1 MRARVGLIH
10 KKRVQPQ
17 LDSSVSGIQPDQA
30 HRENLQEENKIH
42 IRLPVLNRVMPM
54 ATDMSQFLPNHT
66 LKATQSLSLD
76 QAEEDLDISL
86 DNLNQMILEL
96 DPTFEPLPISRHS
109 PGRNKHTVSSPEDSP
124 EEEDMGPCMLVS
136 RGCSSTVEVDYAT
149 STSSRA
155 RVSPCTPTVS
165 VGATRIVAIPQLAGS
180 VSPHGSVVFSDSPS
194 SSSSRPPLPCGI
206 MGGGMMGGVQRRRPQ
221 PPSQQTEVAG
231 SPGNLSLFRNSLRG
245 SANSLLSTSPGSD
258 TSYIMGSCQSL
269 LSDDTDSSPEG
280 LTPSLSGSLGDVS
293 RAHRP
298 YGCRQLH
305 GVPLSPYLNSSPS
318 GSLTDIPVVLINGAP
333 QSGTPEGHIRDHHH
347 GLSVRS
353 TSRSPSPQET
363 PTSMDRRPF
372 QGSQPN
378 MKFVMDTSQYWFRPQ
393 ITREEADAIL
403 RVQDPGSFVVRDS
416 TSYRGCFDL
425 AMKIHPAATD
435 PVSLCKPD
443 DSTDQIKHFLI
454 ESSAKGVRVRGS
466 SHEPYFGSLSALVY
480 QHTIS
485 PYALPCRLVIH
496 SQGVKRDEEGSPT
509 TSPSEEPSK
518 TACNF
523 LYLCAVPTE
532 TLTGPCAVQKAV
544 SMVFKKEAAATPT
557 VVNLK
562 VSPKGVTLTDI
573 QRKLFFR
580 RHFPVHLLS
589 YGGED
594 PEERRWQKSC
604 KSVRMFGI
612 VAKGVEAGAENMCHV
627 FAEYDPLQPCGLS
640 LQLIHNMIT
649 SSHA

>member
-1 MRARVGLIH
+1 
-10 KKRVQPQ
+10 
-17 LDSSVSGIQPDQA
+17 
-30 HRENLQEENKIH
+30 
-42 IRLPVLNRVMPM
+42 MPM
-54 ATDMSQFLPNHT
+54 ATDMSQYLPNRT
-66 LKATQSLSLD
+66 LASTQTPSMD

-109 PGRNKHTVSSPEDSP
+109 PGRNKHSVSSPDDSP
-124 EEEDMGPCMLVS
+124 EEEDMGPCVLVS
-136 RGCSSTVEVDYAT
+136 RGCSSTVEVDYSTT
-149 STSSRA
+149 SSSSSSSSSFSRA
-155 RVSPCTPTVS
+155 RVSPCTPAVS
-165 VGATRIVAIPQLAGS
+165 VVGASSRGVAIPQHVGS
-180 VSPHGSVVFSDSPS
+180 VSPHGSVVFSDSTSSS
-194 SSSSRPPLPCGI
+194 SSSSRPPLPCG
-206 MGGGMMGGVQRRRPQ
+206 GGGGGGVMMGGVQKRRPR

-231 SPGNLSLFRNSLRG
+231 SPGTLCLSRSSLRG

-269 LSDDTDSSPEG
+269 LSDDTDSSPEN
-280 LTPSLSGSLGDVS
+280 LTPSGSLGDVS
-293 RAHRP
+293 RGHR
-298 YGCRQLH
+298 GFGSRQLH

-318 GSLTDIPVVLINGAP
+318 GSLTDIPVVLLNGAP
-333 QSGTPEGHIRDHHH
+333 HPGTPEAQIRVIQHH
-347 GLSVRS
+347 SVRS
-353 TSRSPSPQET
+353 ASRSPSPQET
-363 PTSMDRRPF
+363 PTPTSLDRRPF
-372 QGSQPN
+372 HGSQPN

-393 ITREEADAIL
+393 ITREEAEAII
-403 RVQDPGSFVVRDS
+403 RDQEPGSFVVRDS
-416 TSYRGCFDL
+416 TSYRGCFGL
-425 AMKIHPAATD
+425 AMKVHPASSSPAS
-435 PVSLCKPD
+435 PSKPD
-443 DSTDQIKHFLI
+443 DPTDQIRHFLI

-496 SQGVKRDEEGSPT
+496 SQGVRKDEEGSPT
-509 TSPSEEPSK
+509 TSPSDEPSK

-532 TLTGPCAVQKAV
+532 MLTGPCAVQKAV
-544 SMVFKKEAAATPT
+544 SMVFEQEAEATPT

-604 KSVRMFGI
+604 KSARMFGI
-612 VAKGVEAGAENMCHV
+612 VAKGVEASAENVCHV
-627 FAEYDPLQPCGLS
+627 FAEYDPLQSCGLS
-640 LQLIHNMIT
+640 LQLIHNII
-649 SSHA
+649 SSAQA